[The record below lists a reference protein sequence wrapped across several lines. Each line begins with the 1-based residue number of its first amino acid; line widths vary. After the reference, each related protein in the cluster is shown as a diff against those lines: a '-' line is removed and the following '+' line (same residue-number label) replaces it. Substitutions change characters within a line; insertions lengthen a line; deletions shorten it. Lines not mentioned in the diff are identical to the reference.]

1 METDIQKLQ
10 KNYAALAFALGV
22 ARGALSD
29 VIDGDF
35 TAEQVQRIY
44 DATGSARIA
53 QSVGLREDALDV
65 YWDEYLSDAEKHRIQ
80 GYDAA

>member
-1 METDIQKLQ
+1 MENDIQKLQ

-22 ARGALSD
+22 ARGALSQ

-35 TAEQVQRIY
+35 TAAQIRRVY

-53 QSVGLREDALDV
+53 QSIGLGDDDLDV

>member
-1 METDIQKLQ
+1 
-10 KNYAALAFALGV
+10 LAFALAV

-35 TAEQVQRIY
+35 TAEQVQRVY

-53 QSVGLREDALDV
+53 QSIGLPEDALDV
-65 YWDEYLSDAEKHRIQ
+65 YWDEYLSDAEKHKLQ
-80 GYDAA
+80 GYAAA

>member
-1 METDIQKLQ
+1 MENDIQKLQ

-35 TAEQVQRIY
+35 STEQVQRVY

-53 QSVGLREDALDV
+53 QSIGLREDALDV

-80 GYDAA
+80 GYDSA